1 MNYYLV
7 LGATNEVMDHVQ
19 LYSDENLA
27 IKGTLCFAESEA
39 TSLAAGVI
47 VYSKDGGV
55 SRRALY
61 LSLNIDEARLQSHSV
76 IYVLVRSVPYLHST
90 TGARVFYD
98 EQEAQAEV
106 DNFNSALSRA
116 NFHAYLFT
124 FTL

>member
-7 LGATNEVMDHVQ
+7 LGATNEVMEHAQ

-27 IKGTLCFAESEA
+27 NKATLCFAGSES

-47 VYSKDGGV
+47 AHSKDAGV

-61 LSLNIDEARLQSHSV
+61 LSLNIEAASLGPHSD

-90 TGARVFYD
+90 TGARVFYN

-106 DNFNSALSRA
+106 DNFNSAVSRA

>member
-27 IKGTLCFAESEA
+27 IEGTLCFTGSEA
-39 TSLAAGVI
+39 ISLAAGVI
-47 VYSKDGGV
+47 VHSKDGGV

-61 LSLNIDEARLQSHSV
+61 MPLNIDEARLSHSV